1 MEKIRRTFKNVLLDR
16 AVGIAGQD
24 SSPGGGKR
32 RIGPAADVAVVPAAA
47 DALVAYPN
55 VSAVQLGSHLLAG
68 AAERADR
75 AVGPVH
81 PCDSVARALGGCVFH
96 LEHASIVRNGRDPP
110 IRFLTMAVFWA
121 STIGGRQHERRV
133 RRMTRLP
140 GVNPDEVDDPRVLEV
155 FASMEGRMGGIT
167 ENLRILA
174 HKQEYAELIRS
185 VSDAIDAPT
194 EIDPV
199 LKQMIELKVARLHGC
214 EYSIDLLEGCL
225 LEKGAGEEAL
235 RELDFHRDS
244 TLFEDRTKLALTFT
258 EKMVLDAVDDEL
270 FHAVRRA
277 FTLQETL
284 ELVVTVALETF
295 YALVNRTLGLK
306 PQGFRQRAVEA
317 REGGE

>member
-1 MEKIRRTFKNVLLDR
+1 
-16 AVGIAGQD
+16 
-24 SSPGGGKR
+24 
-32 RIGPAADVAVVPAAA
+32 
-47 DALVAYPN
+47 
-55 VSAVQLGSHLLAG
+55 
-68 AAERADR
+68 
-75 AVGPVH
+75 
-81 PCDSVARALGGCVFH
+81 
-96 LEHASIVRNGRDPP
+96 
-110 IRFLTMAVFWA
+110 
-121 STIGGRQHERRV
+121 
-133 RRMTRLP
+133 MTRLP
-140 GVNPDEVDDPRVLEV
+140 GVDPEEIEDPRVLDV
-155 FASMEGRMGGIT
+155 FAAMAERMGEIT

-174 HKQEYAELIRS
+174 HKAEYAELIGS

-225 LEKGAGEEAL
+225 IEKGVGEEEL

-244 TLFEDRTKLALTFT
+244 TLFEDRIKLAFTFT
-258 EKMVLDAVDDEL
+258 EKMVLDTVDDEL
-270 FHAVRRA
+270 FDAVRRA

-317 REGGE
+317 GERRE